1 MAMLLRA
8 IVQPALPDC
17 PKNPDPGEKYGLVWP
32 MDRKSLFDNLAAHGV
47 RGLQPYVPGK
57 PIDELEREYGITQS
71 IKLASNENPL
81 GPPASALR
89 AINAV
94 MTELALYP
102 DGSGHALKQAL
113 AEHFTID
120 PACLTLGNGS
130 NDILVL
136 LAESFLTPAVEV
148 VFDQYSF
155 VVYRLAAQAA
165 DAVLRI
171 AQSHPAD
178 HKQPYGH
185 DLDAFKALLTD
196 RTRMIFIANPNNPTG
211 TWLSADELYAFL
223 KEVPANT
230 IVVVDEAYA
239 EYVTCD
245 GYPNTLSWLE
255 EFPNLVITRTFSK
268 IYGLAGL
275 RVGYAVSHPDLAEI
289 LNRVRQPFNV
299 NSLAQAAAI
308 AALADQE
315 FVQRARQLNRSGLAE
330 LTDTFTGMGLTV
342 VPSIANF
349 LLVDLGRPAAPVY
362 EALLRAGIIVRP
374 VANYGFSNHLRITV
388 GLPEQNQRLIA
399 SLEKVLEMHQ

>member
-1 MAMLLRA
+1 
-8 IVQPALPDC
+8 
-17 PKNPDPGEKYGLVWP
+17 
-32 MDRKSLFDNLAAHGV
+32 MDRKSLFDELAAHGV

-57 PIDELEREYGITQS
+57 PIDELEREHGITQS

-94 MTELALYP
+94 ATQLALYP
-102 DGSGHALKQAL
+102 DGSGYALKQAL
-113 AEHFTID
+113 AEHFAID
-120 PACLTLGNGS
+120 PARLTLGNGS
-130 NDILVL
+130 NDVLVL

-165 DAVLRI
+165 DAVIRTAL
-171 AQSHPAD
+171 ANPAD
-178 HKQPYGH
+178 HEQPYGH
-185 DLDAFKALLTD
+185 DLDAFKALLTA

-211 TWLSADELYAFL
+211 TWISADELYAFL
-223 KEVPANT
+223 KEVPADT

-239 EYVTCD
+239 EYVSCD
-245 GYPNTLSWLE
+245 DYPDTLGWLE
-255 EFPNLVITRTFSK
+255 EYPNLVITRTFSK

-275 RVGYAVSHPDLAEI
+275 RVGYAISHPDLAEI

-315 FVQRARQLNRSGLAE
+315 FLQRARLLNQSGLAE
-330 LTDTFTGMGLTV
+330 LTDAFTAIGLTV
-342 VPSIANF
+342 VPSIGNF

-374 VANYGFSNHLRITV
+374 VANYGFPNHLRITV
-388 GLPEQNQRLIA
+388 GLPAQNQRLITT
-399 SLEKVLEMHQ
+399 LRKVLETQQ

>member
-1 MAMLLRA
+1 
-8 IVQPALPDC
+8 
-17 PKNPDPGEKYGLVWP
+17 
-32 MDRKSLFDNLAAHGV
+32 MDRKSLFDKLATHGV

-57 PIDELEREYGITQS
+57 PIDELEREHGITQS

-94 MTELALYP
+94 ATQLALYP
-102 DGSGHALKQAL
+102 DGSGYALKQAL
-113 AEHFTID
+113 AEHFAID
-120 PACLTLGNGS
+120 PARLTLGNGS
-130 NDILVL
+130 NDVLVL

-165 DAVLRI
+165 DAVIRTAL
-171 AQSHPAD
+171 ANPAD
-178 HKQPYGH
+178 HEQPYGH
-185 DLDAFKALLTD
+185 DLDAFKALLTG

-211 TWLSADELYAFL
+211 TWISADELYAFL
-223 KEVPANT
+223 KEVPADT

-239 EYVTCD
+239 EYVSCD
-245 GYPNTLSWLE
+245 DYPNTLGWLE
-255 EFPNLVITRTFSK
+255 EYPNLVITRTFSK

-275 RVGYAVSHPDLAEI
+275 RVGYAISHPDLAEI

-315 FVQRARQLNRSGLAE
+315 FLQRARHLNQSGLAE
-330 LTDTFTGMGLTV
+330 LTDAFTAIGLSV
-342 VPSIANF
+342 VPSIGNF

-374 VANYGFSNHLRITV
+374 VANYGFPNHLRITV
-388 GLPEQNQRLIA
+388 GLPAQNQRLITT
-399 SLEKVLEMHQ
+399 LRKVLETQQ